1 MTKQQEQAKKR
12 EPLSRERILQAA
24 MGLADAK
31 GIEALSMRNLAQALG
46 VEAMSLYYHVRNK
59 DDLLDGMADLVVG
72 EIELLSC
79 EEAWKAAMRRR
90 ALSAREVFGRHTWAP
105 LVLDTRPN
113 PGPASLRYYDSM
125 IGCLRT
131 NGFSIAN
138 AAHALAIMDAYIYG
152 FSLQELTLPT
162 TDQSDFGD
170 LPADLLE
177 ALPME
182 EYPYFIEM
190 ITDHA
195 MQPGYSFAA
204 EFEFGLDLIL
214 DGLERLLDS

>member
-1 MTKQQEQAKKR
+1 MTKKR

-24 MGLADAK
+24 MDLADEK
-31 GIEALSMRNLAQALG
+31 GIEALSMRNLAQSLG
-46 VEAMSLYYHVRNK
+46 VEAMSLYYHVKNK
-59 DDLLDGMADLVVG
+59 DDLLDGIADLVVG

-79 EEAWKAAMRRR
+79 EDDWKGAMRRR
-90 ALSAREVFGRHTWAP
+90 ALSARKVFAVHTWAP

-113 PGPASLRYYDSM
+113 PGPASLSYYDSL

-131 NGFSIAN
+131 NGFSIAD

-162 TDQSDFGD
+162 TDESDFGD
-170 LPADLLE
+170 LPAEMLE

-190 ITDHA
+190 LTDHA